1 MSSGGGAGE
10 GGWADSALAGPLVLA
25 PLGRIF
31 IILGAVRS
39 EANKHTPTPNSGGE
53 EKQITHG
60 DQLMMG
66 ATPAKRT
73 TKQEWCDGVD
83 EERGEE
89 EARGKY
95 VDQGK

>member
-1 MSSGGGAGE
+1 M
-10 GGWADSALAGPLVLA
+10 
-25 PLGRIF
+25 
-31 IILGAVRS
+31 
-39 EANKHTPTPNSGGE
+39 
-53 EKQITHG
+53 
-60 DQLMMG
+60 MMG